1 MFLDMFVLFL
11 LLLLGLPAFAKVACY
26 DGIPEVAAAGDP
38 GSVHHLRQRAR
49 LHGAMMDDE
58 PDDKSSN
65 HSVRGLT
72 GLLVGKL
79 DFFLC
84 VGSQTADISVCV
96 CVSHQHPFAQL
107 PIHQDAL

>member
-1 MFLDMFVLFL
+1 MFVLFL
-11 LLLLGLPAFAKVACY
+11 LLLLGPSAFARVDCC
-26 DGIPEVAAAGDP
+26 DGIPEVAAAEYP

-49 LHGAMMDDE
+49 LHGAMRDDE

-65 HSVRGLT
+65 HSVRGPA

-84 VGSQTADISVCV
+84 VGS
-96 CVSHQHPFAQL
+96 
-107 PIHQDAL
+107 